1 MSRLSISAKL
11 TAEMRAPAQPVQLLV
26 SFNRDSNPPGGSV
39 RDHTGGEHEF
49 SGWLGLLRLLEI
61 HCQHRARDV
70 ARDHTTGDHMSI
82 ASNDTTAPIA
92 LQPGQGEAIWFLG
105 FLATIKA
112 SSETT
117 AGAVAV
123 IEHLGPRGSGTPLH
137 VHSREDE
144 WFYVTEGELTFWV
157 GGQVINAPAG
167 SFVYGPRGIP
177 HTFTVSSEQARFLL
191 VTEPAGFEEFMR
203 ALGEPATRLE
213 IPPAP
218 SAPPD
223 ISAVAKLAAEYG
235 IEILGPP
242 GIPA

>member
-1 MSRLSISAKL
+1 MSRGSSGGKL
-11 TAEMRAPAQPVQLLV
+11 TTEMRAPAQPVQLLV
-26 SFNRDSNPPGGSV
+26 SFDPDSDPPRGSV
-39 RDHTGGEHEF
+39 RDHAGREQEF
-49 SGWLGLLRLLEI
+49 NGWLGLLRLLEI
-61 HCQHRARDV
+61 HHQHPARDV
-70 ARDHTTGDHMSI
+70 APEHTTGEDMSTT
-82 ASNDTTAPIA
+82 SNDTAPIA
-92 LQPGQGEAIWFLG
+92 LQPGQGEALWFLG
-105 FLATIKA
+105 SLVTIKA

-123 IEHLGPRGSGTPLH
+123 IEHLGPRGSGSPLH

-191 VTEPAGFEEFMR
+191 VTEPAGFEKFMR
-203 ALGEPATRLE
+203 ALAEPAPRLE
-213 IPPAP
+213 IPPA
-218 SAPPD
+218 SDAPPD
-223 ISAVAKLAAEYG
+223 MTALGKLAAEHG

>member
-1 MSRLSISAKL
+1 MSRSSIGGKL
-11 TAEMRAPAQPVQLLV
+11 PAEMRAPAQQVQLIV
-26 SFNRDSNPPGGSV
+26 SFDPDSDPPGGSV
-39 RDHTGGEHEF
+39 RDHTGREQEF
-49 SGWLGLLRLLEI
+49 TGWLGLLRLLEI
-61 HCQHRARDV
+61 HSHHPARDV
-70 ARDHTTGDHMSI
+70 APDDTRGAHMTT
-82 ASNDTTAPIA
+82 ASNDTVPIA
-92 LQPGQGEAIWFLG
+92 LQAGQGEALWFLG

-123 IEHLGPRGSGTPLH
+123 IEHLGPRGTGSPLH

-191 VTEPAGFEEFMR
+191 VTEPSGFEDFMR
-203 ALGEPATRLE
+203 ALAEPAERLE

-218 SAPPD
+218 SGPPD
-223 ISAVAKLAAEYG
+223 MTAVSKLAAEHG